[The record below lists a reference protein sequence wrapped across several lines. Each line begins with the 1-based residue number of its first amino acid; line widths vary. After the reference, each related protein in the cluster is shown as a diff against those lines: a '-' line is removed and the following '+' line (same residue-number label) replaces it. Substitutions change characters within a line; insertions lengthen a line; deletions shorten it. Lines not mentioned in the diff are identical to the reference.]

1 MPTTLTAIVPAL
13 NEQGNIEST
22 IEGIV
27 PLLEKS
33 FKDYEVLI
41 FNDCSSDETGTL
53 AERLA
58 SKNKNIKVIHNPITM
73 GLGYNYKRG
82 VEIATKDY
90 IIMIPGDNEITIES
104 FENMFKKL
112 GEKEIIVPYTVNME
126 IRPFSRRILSKTYT
140 WLINLLF
147 GTHLKYFNGPVIHKR
162 ELIQTIP
169 IHTNGFAY
177 QTELLLKMI
186 KSGHNYLEL
195 GMVLKDRNSG
205 KSKALLL
212 KNIIRVS
219 KSIFQLFYKINIKK
233 DFK

>member
-1 MPTTLTAIVPAL
+1 VTTLTAIVPAL

-22 IEGIV
+22 IDGIV
-27 PLLEKS
+27 PLLDKF

-53 AERLA
+53 AEKLA
-58 SKNKNIKVIHNPITM
+58 SKNKNIKVIHNPRTM

-90 IIMIPGDNEITIES
+90 IIMIPGDNEITTDSLET
-104 FENMFKKL
+104 MFKKL
-112 GEKEIIVPYTVNME
+112 GEKEIIIPYTVNVE
-126 IRPFSRRILSKTYT
+126 IRLFSRRLLSKTYT

-147 GTHLKYFNGPVIHKR
+147 STNLKYFNGPVIHKR

-169 IHTNGFAY
+169 IQTNGFAY

-186 KSGHNYLEL
+186 KSGHSYLEI
-195 GMVLKDRNSG
+195 GMFLKDRNSG

-219 KSIFQLFYKINIKK
+219 KSILHLFYKLNIKK
-233 DFK
+233 DFR